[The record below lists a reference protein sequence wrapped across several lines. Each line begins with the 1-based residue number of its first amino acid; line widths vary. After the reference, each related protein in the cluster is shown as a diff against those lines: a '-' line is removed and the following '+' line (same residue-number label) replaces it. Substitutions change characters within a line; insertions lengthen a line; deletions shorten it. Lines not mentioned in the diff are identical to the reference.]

1 MKTHILS
8 NPKDYAKT
16 KSIALSHLSGSSD
29 VDGLSDVGLLT
40 QAGYLTIKN
49 VEYETAFVGYPNR
62 EVSSSMAQLYTEQIL
77 DGRNLVQVG
86 ASDVIRE
93 LFNGNAEA
101 VFQLLNKAFLS
112 IDYKNYP
119 VRDESSVRA
128 LAQVF
133 LSCFGLEPSIEVHNN
148 KGRSDLEVRAGITHW
163 VFEFKVVREGES
175 SEKRLEEA
183 ISQVLRQNHGKQ
195 HHVQELIRMVLI
207 YSLQGRKF
215 VKWQLVE

>member
-8 NPKDYAKT
+8 NPEDYAKT

-86 ASDVIRE
+86 ASDVIENFLPETQR
-93 LFNGNAEA
+93 LF
-101 VFQLLNKAFLS
+101 
-112 IDYKNYP
+112 
-119 VRDESSVRA
+119 SSCLIRRFSP
-128 LAQVF
+128 L
-133 LSCFGLEPSIEVHNN
+133 
-148 KGRSDLEVRAGITHW
+148 IT
-163 VFEFKVVREGES
+163 KTT
-175 SEKRLEEA
+175 RLEMRVR
-183 ISQVLRQNHGKQ
+183 S
-195 HHVQELIRMVLI
+195 
-207 YSLQGRKF
+207 GR
-215 VKWQLVE
+215 

>member
-1 MKTHILS
+1 MITRTTRLGMRVRFGPWLK
-8 NPKDYAKT
+8 
-16 KSIALSHLSGSSD
+16 
-29 VDGLSDVGLLT
+29 
-40 QAGYLTIKN
+40 
-49 VEYETAFVGYPNR
+49 F
-62 EVSSSMAQLYTEQIL
+62 
-77 DGRNLVQVG
+77 
-86 ASDVIRE
+86 
-93 LFNGNAEA
+93 F
-101 VFQLLNKAFLS
+101 FL
-112 IDYKNYP
+112 
-119 VRDESSVRA
+119 
-128 LAQVF
+128 
-133 LSCFGLEPSIEVHNN
+133 GLEPSIEVHNN